1 MNQMVEVGGGGGG
14 GCERGGFKPE
24 KIHQNP
30 QNPPAG
36 PLDASSILCS
46 HYV

>member
-1 MNQMVEVGGGGGG
+1 MNQMVEVGGGGGREG
-14 GCERGGFKPE
+14 ARGGFKPE

-36 PLDASSILCS
+36 PFVASSILC
-46 HYV
+46 